1 MKLMITWLETIL
13 SRWGAVADAPRN
25 SEDDESDSDVASST
39 QGQGPEE
46 NATMPDIYAD
56 ELAETV
62 PHLRHLEPSSPDAD
76 KTTGFNPYDTAK
88 MHKK

>member
-25 SEDDESDSDVASST
+25 PADDESASDVASST
-39 QGQGPEE
+39 QGQEPKE

-56 ELAETV
+56 ELAETM
-62 PHLRHLEPSSPDAD
+62 PHLRYLEPSSPDAN
-76 KTTGFNPYDTAK
+76 KTTGFNLYDTVK